1 MPKSAPQVTTVPS
14 TQLHQ
19 TLGSLLKKVGSERQ
33 HIIVERGGYPI
44 IAMIPISDYHRL
56 LAQSQEEDDSPT
68 E

>member
-1 MPKSAPQVTTVPS
+1 MSKSAPQAIKVPS

-44 IAMIPISDYHRL
+44 IAMIPISEYYKM
-56 LAQSQEEDDSPT
+56 LAQSHEEDDSPK